1 MNRIE
6 RISAILIQLQSK
18 KVVKGQDIADRFNIS
33 LRTAYRDI
41 KALEETGVPIISE
54 AGVGY
59 SLVDGYKLPPI
70 MFSKEEAI
78 AFLTAEKL
86 IEKFTD
92 VETFGVYSSALY
104 KIKAVLKSEE
114 KEHIANMD
122 SFIEVVKNP
131 YQPNLQNTPNFI
143 QTILNGISQKRVLTL
158 NYFAAHS
165 QETTIRN
172 VEPIGIF
179 LSGSKWHLIAFCLLR
194 KDYRNFRLDRIQTC
208 ECIESGFLQKHPL
221 LKTYLKEITGKEK
234 ELQTVLI
241 KVNNQIKRYLSE
253 QKYYHGF
260 VSDYTSKDHS
270 ELTFLCHSL
279 EGFARWFMMYGDQAE
294 IIQPPELKQRVIELC
309 KLVSKKI
316 K

>member
-41 KALEETGVPIISE
+41 KALEEAGIPIISE
-54 AGVGY
+54 AGIGY
-59 SLVDGYKLPPI
+59 SLVDGYRLPPV
-70 MFSKEEAI
+70 MFTKEEAI

-92 VETFGVYSSALY
+92 SETFGVFSSALY
-104 KIKAVLKSEE
+104 KIKAVLKTDE
-114 KEHIANMD
+114 KEHIENMD
-122 SFIEVVKNP
+122 SYIEVVKNP
-131 YQPNLQNTPNFI
+131 YLPEMPATPNFI
-143 QTILNGISQKRVLTL
+143 QTILNGISQKRVLKL

-208 ECIESGFLQKHPL
+208 DCIESGFLQKHPP
-221 LKTYLKEITGKEK
+221 LKTYLKEITRNEK
-234 ELQTVLI
+234 ELQTIVI
-241 KVNNQIKRYLSE
+241 RVNNEIKRFLTE

-260 VSDYTSKDHS
+260 VSDKPFKEYS
-270 ELTFLCHSL
+270 ELTFICHSI
-279 EGFARWFMMYGDQAE
+279 EGFARWFMMYGDKAE
-294 IIQPPELKQRVIELC
+294 IIQPPQLKARVQEIC
-309 KLVSKKI
+309 KALQEKI

>member
-41 KALEETGVPIISE
+41 KALEEAGVPIISE
-54 AGVGY
+54 AGIGY
-59 SLVDGYKLPPI
+59 SLVDGYRLPPV
-70 MFSKEEAI
+70 MFTKEEAI

-92 VETFGVYSSALY
+92 SETFGVFSSALY
-104 KIKAVLKSEE
+104 KIKAVLKTDE
-114 KEHIANMD
+114 KEHIENMD

-131 YQPNLQNTPNFI
+131 YLPEMPATPNFI
-143 QTILNGISQKRVLTL
+143 QTILNGISQKRVLKL

-179 LSGSKWHLIAFCLLR
+179 LSGSKWHLIGFCLLR

-208 ECIESGFLQKHPL
+208 ECIESGFLQKHPP
-221 LKTYLKEITGKEK
+221 LKTYLKEITRNEK
-234 ELQTVLI
+234 ELQTIVI
-241 KVNNQIKRYLSE
+241 RVNNQIKRFLTE

-260 VSDYTSKDHS
+260 VSDKTFKEHS
-270 ELTFLCHSL
+270 ELTFICHSL
-279 EGFARWFMMYGDQAE
+279 EGFARWFMMYGDKAE
-294 IIQPPELKQRVIELC
+294 IIQPPQLKARVQEICNALQE
-309 KLVSKKI
+309 KI